1 MRTLARGWPIWTV
14 WGSSMKPK
22 FKLGDRVKFTR
33 VAQRNMTLL
42 AAEND
47 PKPWYDVKWVS
58 REARCRVRNIPQES
72 QALQALEMI
81 YLQRANGGS
90 WSVIAGVQ
98 EGIYIGTRTKQN
110 GLLIT
115 NHTEDGRPHMR
126 FKRLASVPCG
136 LVVTDARKSPRLV
149 LIEDLEH
156 V

>member
-1 MRTLARGWPIWTV
+1 
-14 WGSSMKPK
+14 MKPK

-47 PKPWYDVKWVS
+47 PKPWWDVKW
-58 REARCRVRNIPQES
+58 EPAIPHKRKINTS
-72 QALQALEMI
+72 HP
-81 YLQRANGGS
+81 NGYVVVGE
-90 WSVIAGVQ
+90 Q
-98 EGIYIGTRTKQN
+98 QGIYVGTRVKQN

-136 LVVTDARKSPRLV
+136 LVVTDARKSPILV

>member
-1 MRTLARGWPIWTV
+1 MA
-14 WGSSMKPK
+14 KPK
-22 FKLGDRVKFTR
+22 FKLGDKVKFTR

-47 PKPWYDVKWVS
+47 PKPWWDVKW
-58 REARCRVRNIPQES
+58 EPAIPRRITTVPPADLPQTVCVC
-72 QALQALEMI
+72 
-81 YLQRANGGS
+81 NGH
-90 WSVIAGVQ
+90 WSVACGEQ
-98 EGIYIGTRTKQN
+98 HGIYVGTRVKQN
-110 GLLIT
+110 GLLIA

-136 LVVTDARKSPRLV
+136 LVVTDARKSPILV

>member
-1 MRTLARGWPIWTV
+1 
-14 WGSSMKPK
+14 MKPK
-22 FKLGDRVKFTR
+22 FKLGDKVKFSR

-42 AAEND
+42 AADND
-47 PKPWYDVKWVS
+47 PKSWWDVKWEPAVPMRTIISPVISS
-58 REARCRVRNIPQES
+58 R
-72 QALQALEMI
+72 
-81 YLQRANGGS
+81 RAVVPIGE
-90 WSVIAGVQ
+90 Q

-115 NHTEDGRPHMR
+115 NHAEDGRPHMR

-136 LVVTDARKSPRLV
+136 LVVTDARKSPLLV